1 MSEADVAIPLR
12 PGSGGPYTSRGRAIA
27 YGPPP
32 WRMRGRTIA
41 IQYLLA
47 DPDEARRHV
56 PRLVAMDADPV
67 MRVRFWELEHDA
79 IGSLGGDQT
88 LWVPFREA
96 VVAFPVQMGEVSGDY
111 PAYMYADDFVY
122 TSMGREVMGW
132 PVRDGVIGIDAEPE
146 GGLAAGARMS
156 ARLVRGGNELMHVE
170 LSLGGER
177 RPSLD
182 EDPPRW
188 LTCKVVP
195 DATGPRPAI
204 AQLLAT
210 GPEAIHE
217 RIIWDAQATLRF
229 GEGAGEELHFL
240 APREILS
247 AEYWSGVDLT
257 IGWGTVLSELGPLP
271 WFDR

>member
-1 MSEADVAIPLR
+1 MSETDLVIPLR
-12 PGSGGPYTSRGRAIA
+12 PGSGGPFTSRGRAIA

-41 IQYLLA
+41 LQYLLA
-47 DPDEARRHV
+47 DPAEARRHV
-56 PRLVAMDADPV
+56 PRHLSMDPDPV
-67 MRVRFWELEHDA
+67 VRVRFWELEHDA
-79 IGSLGGDQT
+79 IGPLGRDRT
-88 LWVPFREA
+88 LWVSFREA
-96 VVAFPVQMGEVSGDY
+96 VVAFPVRLDDVSGDY
-111 PAYMYADDFVY
+111 PVYMYADDFVY

-132 PVRDGVIGIDAEPE
+132 PVRDGVISVDVEPDA
-146 GGLAAGARMS
+146 GLSAGVGMA
-156 ARLVRGGNELMHVE
+156 ARLVRGGRELMHVE
-170 LSLGGER
+170 LELGDGR
-177 RPSLD
+177 RVLRD
-182 EDPPRW
+182 EEPPRW

-195 DATGPRPAI
+195 DATGPRAAI

-217 RIIWDAQATLRF
+217 RTVWDATASLRF
-229 GEGAGEELHFL
+229 GEGTGDELHHL
-240 APREILS
+240 APREILH